1 MDEVEMKIRL
11 THIMEDGTTGGVEF
25 EVPDTSMESFVEATK
40 QCQSGLAV
48 IFNEQDRK
56 DGKQ

>member
-1 MDEVEMKIRL
+1 MKIRL